1 MRTRRSVLLFA
12 LSVVIGAGFIGDAQA
27 YPEFQKYT
35 QTNSGR
41 VTNCAMCHV
50 NPDGPEGAGHGQ
62 IGSLKADGLERL
74 GRARAAFEPGADV
87 DSPILNGFG
96 NTIVRTIGKSKVLE
110 LRSRPGDLAAM
121 LDQASDLDSDGIS
134 DAREYAEGTH
144 PLQAGSGDPWSLF
157 VTNLRRSGFHV
168 GAIFVASLLTMYGLA
183 NLLRGWHAV
192 AAADAGD
199 NGSNDRA

>member
-1 MRTRRSVLLFA
+1 MRLTVLVFA
-12 LSVVIGAGFIGDAQA
+12 TSLLIGAGCVGDALA
-27 YPEFQKYT
+27 YPEFQKFS

-50 NPDGPEGAGHGQ
+50 HPDGPEGAGRGQ
-62 IGSLKADGLERL
+62 IGSLKADDLGRL

-87 DSPILNGFG
+87 NSPILNGFG

-110 LRSRPGDLAAM
+110 FRSRPGDLAAA
-121 LDQASDLDSDGIS
+121 LDPASDLDNDGIP

-157 VTNLRRSGFHV
+157 VTNLRRSGFHI
-168 GAIFVASLLTMYGLA
+168 GAILVASLLTMYGLA
-183 NLLRGWHAV
+183 CLLRGWHA
-192 AAADAGD
+192 AAAANVADEQ
-199 NGSNDRA
+199 RQ

>member
-1 MRTRRSVLLFA
+1 MRVRRYVLAGTVGGA
-12 LSVVIGAGFIGDAQA
+12 LWVVAGGVAHA
-27 YPEFQKYT
+27 YPEYQKFA

-50 NPDGPEGAGHGQ
+50 HPDGPEGAGHGQ
-62 IGSLKADGLERL
+62 IGSLKADGLTRL
-74 GRARAAFEPGADV
+74 GAARAAFEPGADV

-96 NTIVRTIGKSKVLE
+96 NTIIRTVGKSKVIE

-121 LDQASDLDSDGIS
+121 LDPASDLDGDGIP
-134 DAREYAEGTH
+134 DAREYVEGTQ

-168 GAIFVASLLTMYGLA
+168 GAILVASILTMFGLA
-183 NLLRGWHAV
+183 KLLRGWHV
-192 AAADAGD
+192 ATEARLGPDEH
-199 NGSNDRA
+199 RET

>member
-1 MRTRRSVLLFA
+1 MRTRRTVPIFA
-12 LSVVIGAGFIGDAQA
+12 LSVVIGAGFIGDAKA

-35 QTNSGR
+35 QANSGR

-50 NPDGPEGAGHGQ
+50 NSDGPEGAGHGQ

-110 LRSRPGDLAAM
+110 LRSRPGDLAAL
-121 LDQASDLDSDGIS
+121 LDQASDLDSDGIP

-157 VTNLRRSGFHV
+157 VTNFRRSGFHV

-192 AAADAGD
+192 AAATDAEE
-199 NGSNDRA
+199 GSNNHA

>member
-1 MRTRRSVLLFA
+1 MRTQRGIFLLA
-12 LSVVIGAGFIGDAQA
+12 TTVTIGAWFVGDASA
-27 YPEFQKYT
+27 YPEFQKFS

-50 NPDGPEGAGHGQ
+50 HPDGPEGAGHGQ
-62 IGSLKADGLERL
+62 IGSLKPDELSRL

-110 LRSRPGDLAAM
+110 FRSRPGDLSTA
-121 LDQASDLDSDGIS
+121 LDPASDLDGDGIS

-144 PLQAGSGDPWSLF
+144 PLQAGSGNPWSLF
-157 VTNLRRSGFHV
+157 VTNLRRSGFHI
-168 GAIFVASLLTMYGLA
+168 GAILVASILTIYGLA
-183 NLLRGWHAV
+183 NLLRGWHV
-192 AAADAGD
+192 AAEARLGPDERE
-199 NGSNDRA
+199 SH